1 MVAISEWLQKIGLE
15 RYAAVFAESDVDLNA
30 LRLLSD
36 ADLVSLGLSLGHRR
50 TLLKAMEGLHTSVT
64 IAPPRS
70 PDSYTPKHLAEKI
83 LLSKA
88 ALEGERKQVTV
99 LFADLKGSME
109 LLADRDPEEA
119 RKLLDPVLEKM
130 IEAVHRYEGTVNQVM
145 GDGIMALF
153 GAPLAHE
160 DHAVRACYAALRM
173 QESVRQYAQQVFA
186 AHGVQVEIRVGLNS
200 GEVVVGAIGS
210 DLRMEYTAVGQTTH
224 LAARMEQ
231 MALPGTAL
239 MTASTLALAEGYV
252 AVKPRGRAP
261 VKGLAEPIEIFE
273 LAGIGVARTRLQA
286 ATIRGLSKFVGRDD
300 EMAQL
305 DRALEQAGSGHG
317 RIVAVV
323 GEPGVGKSRLFYE
336 FTRSHR
342 LQGWTVLESGSVSY
356 GKATSYL
363 PVIDLLKGYLRI
375 HDGDTHREMREKL
388 AGKLVVLDETLKSL
402 QPALLSLLGVPV
414 QDDQWERLDPI
425 HRRQRTL
432 EACRRLL
439 LRESQMQPLVL
450 VFEDLHWID
459 TETQAFLDSLVES
472 LPTAKILLLVNY
484 RPEYAHRW
492 GTKSYY
498 TQLQVIPLPPQSA
511 QALLE
516 PLLGSDP
523 GLHPVKKMLIE
534 RTEGNPLFL
543 EESVRSLVETGVL
556 SGTRGAYRLAR
567 VSHVFEVPATV
578 QAILAA
584 RIDRLAPE
592 DKRLLQAASVIGKDV
607 PYALLERVASMSDD
621 ELHQRLAGL
630 QAGEFLYETSLF
642 PDLEYTFKHA
652 LTHEVA
658 YNGMLHESRKGLHAR
673 IVEVMEALYAGRL
686 AEQVER
692 VAQHAF
698 RGELWSKAVSYF
710 SRAGEKAISRS
721 AHREG
726 VAAIEQALAA
736 MQHLPRSRD
745 VIEESVDLRLRMRMP
760 LTALGEHQR
769 TLNYMREAEKLAS
782 GLDDPLRRG
791 WTAFAI
797 SVPLSTVEGAEPGL
811 GHAQHALS
819 IARDTQDPP
828 LEWAASFALGA
839 ALLWLGRYQTAV
851 LHFSRSVEV
860 ARSYSS
866 ESQER
871 HATGPGIAASWHIQ
885 PFANA
890 FASWCLAELGEFQE
904 ALARG
909 EEALRVGEVMDFP
922 FGRGTAYAFLGFVH
936 LRRGDLELAIS
947 LFQKCLE
954 LCRTA
959 DLPVLLEQ
967 VAARLGYAY
976 VLSGRVP
983 EAIAVLEEGRD
994 AGDATRN
1001 MVWVPLTHAHL
1012 AEAYALA
1019 GRYDDALRTGRH
1031 AIELTQQYKERSYEA
1046 WGRYLLGNV
1055 HALRRPVADVQS
1067 ARAAYLGALEIATEL
1082 GMRPLIGQC
1091 DLALGLLFIGDAQ
1104 ESRAQLETAVTMFSE
1119 MGMQFWLEKAQAA
1132 LKALV

>member
-1 MVAISEWLQKIGLE
+1 MKCPRCQADNEERLKFCEECGAPLARACPNCGAQVRPGKKFCGECGTTLE
-15 RYAAVFAESDVDLNA
+15 SGPAARFA
-30 LRLLSD
+30 
-36 ADLVSLGLSLGHRR
+36 
-50 TLLKAMEGLHTSVT
+50 
-64 IAPPRS
+64 S
-70 PDSYTPKHLAEKI
+70 PQQYTPKHLADRI
-83 LLSKA
+83 LLSKE

-99 LFADLKGSME
+99 LFADMKGSME

-145 GDGIMALF
+145 GDGVMALF

-186 AHGVQVEIRVGLNS
+186 THGVQVEIRVGLNS

-261 VKGLAEPIEIFE
+261 VKGLAEPVEVFE

-286 ATIRGLSKFVGRDD
+286 ATIRGLTKFVGRDE

-375 HDGDTHREMREKL
+375 HDGDTHRDIREKL
-388 AGKLVVLDETLKSL
+388 AGKLLVLDETLKPL
-402 QPALLSLLGVPV
+402 QPALLGLLGVPV
-414 QDDQWERLDPI
+414 QDEDWERLDPV

-432 EACRRLL
+432 DACRRLL
-439 LRESQMQPLVL
+439 LRESQVQPLVT

-459 TETQAFLDSLVES
+459 TETQAYLDGLVES
-472 LPTAKILLLVNY
+472 LPSAKILLLVNY

-498 TQLQVIPLPPQSA
+498 TQLQVVPLPPQSA

-523 GLHPVKKMLIE
+523 GLHPVKTMLIE

-543 EESVRSLVETGVL
+543 EESVRGLVETGVL

-567 VSHVFEVPATV
+567 VSHTFEVPATV

-607 PYALLERVASMSDD
+607 AYALLERVASMSED

-630 QAGEFLYETSLF
+630 QAAEFLYETSLF

-658 YNGMLHESRKGLHAR
+658 YSSMLHESRKGLHSR
-673 IVEVMEALYAGRL
+673 IVEAMEALYTDRL
-686 AEQVER
+686 EEQVER

-698 RGELWSKAVSYF
+698 RGELWSKAVDYF
-710 SRAGEKAISRS
+710 GIAGEKAIHRS
-721 AHREG
+721 AHRDG
-726 VAAIEQALAA
+726 VAATEQALAA
-736 MQHLPRSRD
+736 LQHLPRTRE
-745 VIEESVDLRLRMRMP
+745 VLEQGVDLRLKMRTS
-760 LTALGEHQR
+760 LIVVGEHKR
-769 TLNYMREAEKLAS
+769 MLDHAREAEKLAKELS
-782 GLDDPLRRG
+782 DPLREG
-791 WTAFAI
+791 WSAAALCILVSPF
-797 SVPLSTVEGAEPGL
+797 EGPEQGVKY
-811 GHAQHALS
+811 GERALS
-819 IARDTQDPP
+819 IARETQDAP
-828 LEWAASFALGA
+828 LEWTANFALGV
-839 ALLWLGRYQTAV
+839 ALLWLGQYRTA
-851 LHFSRSVEV
+851 LPFFYRSAEV
-860 ARSYSS
+860 ARSGSS
-866 ESQER
+866 ESPSGHLVSPGLEPLWSQR
-871 HATGPGIAASWHIQ
+871 IQTSAT
-885 PFANA
+885 ANA
-890 FASWCLAELGEFQE
+890 YAAWCLAELGDFRE

-909 EEALRVGEVMDFP
+909 EEARRIAETVDFP
-922 FGRGTAYAFLGFVH
+922 YARGAAYEFLGFVYLRQGH
-936 LRRGDLELAIS
+936 LEPAITLLEQCLDLS
-947 LFQKCLE
+947 
-954 LCRTA
+954 RTA
-959 DLPVLLEQ
+959 DVPVLLVQ
-967 VAARLGYAY
+967 MAMRLGYAY
-976 VLSGRVP
+976 VLAGRIT

-994 AGDATRN
+994 AGDASRN

-1012 AEAYALA
+1012 AEAYAHA

-1046 WGRYLLGNV
+1046 WARYLLGNV
-1055 HALRRPVADVQS
+1055 HALLRPAADVQS
-1067 ARAAYLGALEIATEL
+1067 ARTGYLDALQIATEL
-1082 GMRPLIGQC
+1082 GMRPLIAQC
-1091 DLALGLLFIGDAQ
+1091 HLALGSLPAGDAQ
-1104 ESRAQLETAVTMFSE
+1104 ESRAHLETAVTMFHE

-1132 LKALV
+1132 LKALA